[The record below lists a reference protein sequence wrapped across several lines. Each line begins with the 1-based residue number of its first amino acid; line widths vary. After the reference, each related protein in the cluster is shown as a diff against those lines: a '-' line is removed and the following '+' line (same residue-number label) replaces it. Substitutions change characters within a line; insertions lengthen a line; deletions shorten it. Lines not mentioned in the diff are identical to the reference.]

1 MKYPYDFDI
10 CFLLYTIHPLI
21 VTLCVTQAAHLLVVD
36 STRVQSA
43 CSITITMIQMP
54 SSPKSQ
60 SGGHGGLLMA
70 VVLLQSQT
78 TRLYVRLRIVAA
90 ESNSESAH
98 LKVLP
103 QVIRKH
109 GDVIHLAN
117 TYCLYQY

>member
-1 MKYPYDFDI
+1 
-10 CFLLYTIHPLI
+10 
-21 VTLCVTQAAHLLVVD
+21 
-36 STRVQSA
+36 
-43 CSITITMIQMP
+43 MIQMHHLLRP
-54 SSPKSQ
+54 NL
-60 SGGHGGLLMA
+60 GDMGGLLMT

-117 TYCLYQY
+117 THCLYQY